1 MYEKTVRIILE
12 AIDKVSKPLE
22 NVRRQFNKTQ
32 KDMQRQAKEFAPL
45 ADKTVYITKRMI
57 DQGRKQIA
65 VTERYEY
72 AARKAQETLEHNRL
86 AAGKL
91 TRTIQETTRA
101 HEGFKMHLLSVMFF
115 GMSLQR
121 MFGGYIDQVLKT
133 TGVLDFLSATI
144 NLMLLPV
151 LIPLLDIIYDIMSWF
166 MNLDENTRKWIGS
179 AMIATAVIGTLFMTI
194 GMLGLGLQGLS
205 RFFQEAIPLDFID
218 NISIAG
224 FSVGELGSNIEEL
237 LGSWGII
244 IAGVSAFLALT
255 LGIKKTSDA
264 AEGNINIFEIF
275 KETAVNVWNAI
286 IDVVGGIIR
295 WIASGFRGELIPS
308 VSAGTDALEEFGV
321 APINPIKIFLD
332 ILDFAVKQIEKA
344 VKKIVNIIGE
354 NLFGEK
360 RWKKIK
366 EAKKSGPVGV
376 IVTFFAEVK
385 NLFIQKCKETANVI
399 GEIIFGREE
408 WNRLRM
414 SRESG
419 VLGVIATFMDIIKN
433 KVIEFSKK
441 VLNAIGETIFGREKW
456 NEIKEAKQHGIIAVI
471 AALID
476 AICEK
481 LLGPWWTNKLKPT
494 IGSLY
499 ERIRDFIGGR
509 IDEDFKNYL
518 LYKLS
523 SAIEY
528 MSNLIP
534 TAQDLGEG
542 IVNSINNGIR
552 NISVVPITLPH
563 VEIPFSEGT
572 PENLKKWGMFVVSKF
587 SEGIQSVPQPRFKLG
602 NVELPFATYLD
613 WANAIRSNLQGA
625 INAIGP
631 VTIPTT
637 AETPRITIPSGERRR
652 REEEE
657 YFHREPGPTEYPY
670 ESGPPPEEPERRRPT
685 REEELREQYPGAPWI
700 AHPKPYQRG
709 GIVPRTM
716 PILAHAGETV
726 LPAGVSPVVYFSP
739 VININATLG
748 SDVDVRNLGNTLSE
762 MWSIDLKRRLMR

>member
-22 NVRRQFNKTQ
+22 NVRKQLNKTQ
-32 KDMQRQAKEFAPL
+32 KDMKEQAKEFAPL

-57 DQGRKQIA
+57 DQGRKQIT
-65 VTERYEY
+65 VTEKYEY
-72 AARKAQETLEHNRL
+72 AARKAQETLEHNKF

-91 TRTIQETTRA
+91 TRTITETALA
-101 HEGFKMHLLSVMFF
+101 HERFKMHLLSVMFF

-166 MNLDENTRKWIGS
+166 MNLDENTKKWIGS
-179 AMIATAVIGTLFMTI
+179 AMIAITVIGSLLAII
-194 GMLGLGLQGLS
+194 GMLGLALQGLS
-205 RFFQEAIPLDFID
+205 RFFQELLPIDLID
-218 NISIAG
+218 NLAIAG
-224 FSVGELGSNIEEL
+224 FSIGELGSNIEEL
-237 LGSWGII
+237 LGSWGIV
-244 IAGVSAFLALT
+244 IAGVGAFLALT
-255 LGIKKTSDA
+255 LGIKKASDA

-286 IDVVGGIIR
+286 IDVVGGIIN
-295 WIASGFRGELIPS
+295 WIASGFKGELIPS
-308 VSAGTDALEEFGV
+308 VSAGTDALEEFGT
-321 APINPIKIFLD
+321 APINPLEIFLG
-332 ILDFAVKQIEKA
+332 ILDFIVKEVEKRIEE
-344 VKKIVNIIGE
+344 IVNIIGE
-354 NLFGEK
+354 NLFGKEK
-360 RWKKIK
+360 WKKLK
-366 EAKKSGPVGV
+366 E
-376 IVTFFAEVK
+376 
-385 NLFIQKCKETANVI
+385 
-399 GEIIFGREE
+399 
-408 WNRLRM
+408 

-419 VLGVIATFMDIIKN
+419 PIGVVTTFFTEVKTLIEEKCNEALNIIGETIFGKEEWDKTRSSQQDGVLGTIITFMEVIKN
-433 KVIEFSKK
+433 KMIEKAK
-441 VLNAIGETIFGREKW
+441 EVLNAIGETIFGEEKW
-456 NEIKEAKQHGIIAVI
+456 DEIKEAKKKGIIAVI

-481 LLGPWWTNKLKPT
+481 LLGPWWTDELKPT

-499 ERIRDFIGGR
+499 ERARDFIGGR
-509 IDEDFKNYL
+509 IDEDLKGYL
-518 LYKLS
+518 FTKLS
-523 SAIEY
+523 STIDY
-528 MSNLIP
+528 MSNLFP

-542 IVNSINNGIR
+542 IVNSVNNGIR

-572 PENLKKWGMFVVSKF
+572 PENLKKWGMFVVNKF
-587 SEGIQSVPQPRFKLG
+587 KEGIQSVPQPRFKLSD
-602 NVELPFATYLD
+602 VELPFNTYLD
-613 WANAIRSNLQGA
+613 WANAIRSSLQGA
-625 INAIGP
+625 LDILGPIELSAI
-631 VTIPTT
+631 
-637 AETPRITIPSGERRR
+637 AEISDIIIPSGGGRGREEEEEEERRRR

-657 YFHREPGPTEYPY
+657 YPQGPY
-670 ESGPPPEEPERRRPT
+670 EPSGPAEEPPFEWGEVPWEWSGGPNEPT
-685 REEELREQYPGAPWI
+685 TFQ
-700 AHPKPYQRG
+700 KG

>member
-22 NVRRQFNKTQ
+22 NVRKQFNKTQ
-32 KDMQRQAKEFAPL
+32 RDMQLRHKKLQKLAIETRKPINDLIASMRREGYELRKHGYGYALYDKQAKKFIFT
-45 ADKTVYITKRMI
+45 ADKQKRAI
-57 DQGRKQIA
+57 GA
-65 VTERYEY
+65 
-72 AARKAQETLEHNRL
+72 
-86 AAGKL
+86 L
-91 TRTIQETTRA
+91 TRS
-101 HEGFKMHLLSVMFF
+101 HERFKMHLLSVMFF

-286 IDVVGGIIR
+286 IDVVGGIIN

-385 NLFIQKCKETANVI
+385 NLFIQKCKETVNVI
-399 GEIIFGREE
+399 GEIIYGREE

-414 SRESG
+414 SRERG

-441 VLNAIGETIFGREKW
+441 ILNVIGETIFGREKW
-456 NEIKEAKQHGIIAVI
+456 NEIREAKQHGIIAVI

-481 LLGPWWTNKLKPT
+481 LLGPWWANKLKPT

-499 ERIRDFIGGR
+499 ERTRDFIGGR

-523 SAIEY
+523 SAIDY
-528 MSNLIP
+528 MSNLFP

-542 IVNSINNGIR
+542 IVNSVNNGIR

-572 PENLKKWGMFVVSKF
+572 PENLKKWGMFVVNKF
-587 SEGIQSVPQPRFKLG
+587 KEGIQSVPQPRFKLG
-602 NVELPFATYLD
+602 DVELPFNTYLD
-613 WANAIRSNLQGA
+613 WANAIRSSLQGA
-625 INAIGP
+625 FSILGP
-631 VTIPTT
+631 IKIPTI
-637 AETPRITIPSGERRR
+637 AEIPSITTPSGGRRR
-652 REEEE
+652 REERERTPPIE
-657 YFHREPGPTEYPY
+657 HEEPGPTEYPY
-670 ESGPPPEEPERRRPT
+670 ESGPAPEEPPSEWGEVPWEWSGREPT
-685 REEELREQYPGAPWI
+685 TFQ
-700 AHPKPYQRG
+700 KG